1 MDKFDERARKTMWA
15 VVNEWHRRVG
25 IDDVMKTK
33 LTTVLADT
41 VATDLFQSALRDT
54 WNEAIEAAENAHMDV
69 TERLGGGWAAHMA
82 ANKAIRALKV
92 EKP

>member
-1 MDKFDERARKTMWA
+1 MTDRFDEKARKTMWA

-33 LTTVLADT
+33 LTTALADT

-54 WNEAIEAAENAHMDV
+54 WNEAIEAALDASTESFATSNA
-69 TERLGGGWAAHMA
+69 
-82 ANKAIRALKV
+82 IQALKV